1 MICKT
6 GDIVIVPFPF
16 STLNQLKKRPALI
29 ISQEITSL
37 LRGFVIALSI
47 TSQLKSSLNHGEY
60 LIQNWK
66 KSGLLKP
73 SKVTP
78 KVFTLET
85 SLIENKLG
93 SLSESEFH
101 LCMQS
106 FYSILGT

>member
-1 MICKT
+1 MICKP
-6 GDIVIVPFPF
+6 GDIVLVPFPF

-37 LRGFVIALSI
+37 IRGFVIALSI
-47 TSQLKSSLNHGEY
+47 TSQLKSTLNHGEY
-60 LIQNWK
+60 MIQDWK
-66 KSGLLKP
+66 ESGLIKP

-85 SLIENKLG
+85 SLIEKRLG
-93 SLSESEFH
+93 VIPESEFH

-106 FYSILGT
+106 FYSILGS